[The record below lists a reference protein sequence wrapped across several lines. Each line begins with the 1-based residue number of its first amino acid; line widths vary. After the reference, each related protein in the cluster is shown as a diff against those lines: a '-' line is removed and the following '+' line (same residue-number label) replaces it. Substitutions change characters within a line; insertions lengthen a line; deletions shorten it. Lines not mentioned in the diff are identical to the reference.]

1 MTKILAIT
9 QALGV
14 IAPMVAPLIGGIL
27 LTFTD
32 WRGSFYLLTALGA
45 INLFVAFLF
54 CETLPEHKRYHG
66 GILNSLTLL
75 LEIGRKKYFMSSLIM
90 FSILSAPYMAYLS
103 ASSFIYVEFF
113 NLTAQEYSYFFA
125 INSAASI
132 LGPILYL
139 KLKDLMTNVGLLRLT
154 FFVAMM
160 SGILVLSVGQTAA
173 LIFLLSFLPF
183 TAIGAVIRPFAME
196 ILLLEAKENV
206 GTASSMI
213 NFVPTLFGS
222 LGMMLGTLPWGNF
235 VDGLGIIIT
244 TSTFLSIVL
253 WILIKRGRFG
263 SARQSASDIT

>member
-1 MTKILAIT
+1 MRKILAIT

-14 IAPMVAPLIGGIL
+14 IAPMVAPLIGGVL

-32 WRGSFYLLTALGA
+32 WRGSFILLTILGV

-75 LEIGRKKYFMSSLIM
+75 LEVGRKKYFMASLIM

-113 NLTAQEYSYFFA
+113 GLTAQEYSYFFA
-125 INSAASI
+125 VNSAASI
-132 LGPILYL
+132 IGPILYL
-139 KLKDLMTNVGLLRLT
+139 KLKDLMSNVGMLRLT
-154 FFVAMM
+154 FFVSML
-160 SGILVLSVGQTAA
+160 SGILVLTVGQTRA
-173 LIFLLSFLPF
+173 IMFLLAFLPF
-183 TAIGAVIRPFAME
+183 TAIGAVTRPFAME

-235 VDGLGIIIT
+235 IVGLGLIIA
-244 TSTFLSIVL
+244 TSTFLSIAL
-253 WILIKRGRFG
+253 WILIKRGYFG
-263 SARQSASDIT
+263 SARQAASDLT